1 MSTLEVCLYL
11 CELYQQEF
19 CYSVVRFVFEEFC
32 IIKVCHLCTLFFHEK
47 MEPMYSVRQI
57 KGK

>member
-19 CYSVVRFVFEEFC
+19 YYSVVRFVFSVLVEEFC
-32 IIKVCHLCTLFFHEK
+32 IIKVFHLCTLFFHEK
-47 MEPMYSVRQI
+47 MEPVYSV
-57 KGK
+57 